1 MGMPRRLSA
10 PAIAPRTEWACQ
22 PVARIISATV
32 APPGRRSSSSRIA
45 SLVGDFCDPERD
57 AGSAFGS
64 SARRSLAGATVV
76 RRAPR
81 SLADALRARCFRVLD
96 ERDFAMIGLRRLR
109 RGPMPRHRRK
119 PGSPGMTSHDAPF
132 RQQVQSNCARATAA
146 RDLRRH
152 RRIDLPS
159 RLLSHQPLC
168 LSQQNG
174 IPPTTSLV
182 LLSRA
187 GSVDAVM
194 PVACM
199 MTASLRAAWAFG
211 VWLRRAVEHRR
222 PVSRHRTLATPHG
235 HAGKPV

>member
-64 SARRSLAGATVV
+64 SARRSLAGATSVV
-76 RRAPR
+76 RRAPC
-81 SLADALRARCFRVLD
+81 SLADGLRARCLGVLD
-96 ERDFAMIGLRRLR
+96 EEDFAMIGLRRLR
-109 RGPMPRHRRK
+109 RGPMPRHRRE

-132 RQQVQSNCARATAA
+132 RRQVQPNCTRATAA

-159 RLLSHQPLC
+159 RLLCHQPLC

-174 IPPTTSLV
+174 IPPTPVNSL
-182 LLSRA
+182 
-187 GSVDAVM
+187 
-194 PVACM
+194 PI
-199 MTASLRAAWAFG
+199 
-211 VWLRRAVEHRR
+211 
-222 PVSRHRTLATPHG
+222 ATPISHPITTPLG
-235 HAGKPV
+235 AQDWAYPRSA